1 MNIRIASNYDFTRL
15 SEFLEQRK
23 NDVYKEPN
31 DNRNFIEGGIDSI
44 KDRIK
49 EGDRVLDVGCGH
61 GLALELF
68 KELDAIPTGITLS
81 EEDKLIAEA
90 KGFDIQIMDMSFM
103 NFPDEHFDIL
113 WSRHSIEHSIFPYY
127 TLSEFYRVLKHGGTA
142 YFEMP
147 GDMTDAQHEQNQN
160 HYSVFHGQMWFE
172 LLRRVGFKNMQT
184 YIINFD
190 YSDYEDQKGEDFS
203 YRFIAEK

>member
-1 MNIRIASNYDFTRL
+1 MRIAPNL
-15 SEFLEQRK
+15 NLAKLGAFLAQRK
-23 NDVYKEPN
+23 NDIYKEPN
-31 DNRNFIEGGIDSI
+31 ENRNFITGGIDSI

-49 EGDRVLDVGCGH
+49 EGDKILDVGCGH

-68 KELDAIPTGITLS
+68 KELGAIPTGITLS

-90 KGFDIQIMDMSFM
+90 RGFDVQIMDMSFM
-103 NFPDEHFDIL
+103 DFPDEHFDIL

-127 TLSEFYRVLKHGGTA
+127 TLSEFYSVLKSGGTA

-147 GDMTDAQHEQNQN
+147 GDRTDAQHEINCN

-172 LLRRVGFKNMQT
+172 LLKRVGFKNIQS

-190 YSDYEDQKGEDFS
+190 YSDYDGRKGTDFS
-203 YRFIAEK
+203 YRFIAEKI